1 MNSIYAVY
9 SRLEYVGGA
18 AFSCLFLRN
27 ATVAATCF
35 AVLFPTDLTAQS
47 VISDGGTTTNITI
60 GTSGLVTVDIAP
72 ADAASISHNTYS
84 SFSVPTAGVNLNNGT
99 VGAGTIL
106 NEVISA
112 NITTIEGPLT
122 VIGPKADVVI
132 ANPNG
137 ITVNGGRFQNTGNVA
152 LTTGVLGLQ
161 GTGPVTTTVMGGAI
175 DIGAGG
181 LSGTMEE
188 LALISK
194 SLRIDGPLRYDLPDA
209 SSQANIIT
217 GDSTVSFDRLR
228 GGFGQDGGGLLPW
241 ALTTNQGNA
250 TTDAVIVDITGN
262 GSLTTGRISVTV
274 TDQGAGVRF
283 AGDQLASAG
292 GFRLTS
298 TGQLE
303 LMESSITAQG
313 SVNVTAGSVAL
324 VSTDTSRAEI
334 TSEES
339 GVTILASAGDIDLG
353 QGRIAGRIVS
363 SDNLASSG
371 GVSLTA
377 TGDITSS
384 RDGDR
389 VAGLVS
395 DSGDRANPQNTS
407 NVVLIADGAL
417 RFNGL
422 NVTTTDDF
430 RLTSN
435 GAIAFYGATGEI
447 GGDFRAFSNAALSF
461 DAFTVTAQ
469 SDIRL
474 DGTDLRFGADDIT
487 QSRTELVTVNG
498 GFTMRSTTGDIL
510 NFGSLLQGNTI
521 ASDDLDSLGG
531 MTIYSGGDFINRS
544 LSVDRLA
551 VAFGEAIKPVDDT
564 GTPLDTDIGNLFIE
578 AAGDIRNETGR
589 LFSNA
594 NITLN
599 AGGDILNETTFTAEV
614 DPLTIQRFKG
624 SRFASSLFLKR
635 KRSTV
640 VSGDFGDQAIAGE
653 QAFILGIGNV
663 SLTAQSIRSIGA
675 DITGA
680 NVAINAT
687 GEFANKA
694 RQVGQFTFRQSCKWF
709 CKTSGSSSLRLVGG
723 TVTASDTLS
732 IEAGD
737 KVTSLAGTMSGA
749 TGVTITAPLTE
760 VIPAFSPTLIE
771 HPAGLTGLFSGRR
784 GYLAPSYIYGAL
796 QSTGGDITLNGDADL
811 GQVNMFSLG
820 EVVITGTRV
829 ETAPPT
835 PPALF
840 ERRPVG
846 LLWNVFD

>member
-1 MNSIYAVY
+1 MNSTYRVY
-9 SRLEYVGGA
+9 SRRDRVG
-18 AFSCLFLRN
+18 SVVYPFLILRH
-27 ATVAATCF
+27 ASVAATCL
-35 AVLFPTDLTAQS
+35 AALFPTYLTAQS
-47 VISDGGTTTNITI
+47 VVSDGGTATNVTI

-72 ADAASISHNTYS
+72 ADSASISHNTYS
-84 SFSVPTAGVNLNNGT
+84 SFSVPTGGVNLNNGA

-106 NEVISA
+106 NEVTSA
-112 NITTIEGPLT
+112 NTTTIEGPLT
-122 VIGPKADVVI
+122 VIGQKADVIV

-137 ITVNGGRFQNTGNVA
+137 VAVNGGRFQNTGNIA
-152 LTTGVLGLQ
+152 LTTGMMGRTASGQL
-161 GTGPVTTTVMGGAI
+161 TTTVAAGAI
-175 DIGAGG
+175 DIGPGG

-194 SLRIDGPLRYDLPDA
+194 SLRIDGPLRYDLPQA
-209 SSQANIIT
+209 GAHANIIA

-228 GGFGQDGGGLLPW
+228 GGFGQDGSGLLPW
-241 ALTTNQGNA
+241 ALTADQGNA
-250 TTDAVIVDITGN
+250 TTDTVIVDITGN
-262 GSLTTGRISVTV
+262 GSLTAGRISVTV

-303 LMESSITAQG
+303 LAESRIMTQG
-313 SVNVTAGSVAL
+313 SVNVTTGRVVLAS
-324 VSTDTSRAEI
+324 SDTERAEI
-334 TSEES
+334 ASEES
-339 GVTILASAGDIDLG
+339 GVTIAARSGDIELG

-363 SDNLASSG
+363 TDNLASSG
-371 GVSLTA
+371 GVTLSA

-384 RDGDR
+384 RDANR
-389 VAGLVS
+389 VADLAS
-395 DSGDRANPQNTS
+395 DAGDLANPQNTS
-407 NVVLIADGAL
+407 NVVLMADGAL
-417 RFNGL
+417 RFAGL
-422 NVTTTDDF
+422 NVTSTDDF

-435 GAIAFYGATGEI
+435 GAITLSGATGEI

-461 DAFTVTAQ
+461 DVSTVIAQ

-474 DGTDLRFGADDIT
+474 DGTDLRFGVDDAD
-487 QSRTELVTVNG
+487 QARTELLAENG

-521 ASDDLDSLGG
+521 ASDDVDSLGG
-531 MTIYSGGDFINRS
+531 MTIYSAGDFINRS
-544 LSVDRLA
+544 LSVNRLA
-551 VAFGEAIKPVDDT
+551 VAFGEAIKPVDET
-564 GTPLDTDIGNLFIE
+564 GTPLDTKIGNLFVE

-594 NITLN
+594 DITLN

-624 SRFASSLFLKR
+624 SRFVSSLFLKR
-635 KRSTV
+635 KLSTV

-663 SLTAQSIRSIGA
+663 SLTAQNIRSIGA

-687 GEFANKA
+687 GEFANEA

-709 CKTSGSSSLRLVGG
+709 CKTSGSTSLRFVGG
-723 TVTASDTLS
+723 TVTASGALS
-732 IEAGD
+732 IEAGS

-749 TGVTITAPLTE
+749 RGLTVTAPLTE
-760 VIPAFSPTLIE
+760 FIPAFSPTLIE

-784 GYLAPSYIYGAL
+784 GYLAPSYIYGSL
-796 QSTGGDITLNGDADL
+796 QSTGGDITINGDADL
-811 GQVNMFSLG
+811 GQANTFTLG
-820 EVVITGTRV
+820 EVVISGTQIESV
-829 ETAPPT
+829 PAT
-835 PPALF
+835 PPELF
-840 ERRPVG
+840 ERRPIG